1 MYVACSKYIYIYIFG
16 AQYIMIKNREK
27 GTYYVFRTP
36 RKSLI
41 KNKSINIYIIEIYK
55 IKNI

>member
-41 KNKSINIYIIEIYK
+41 KNKSINI
-55 IKNI
+55 